1 MHVTAVLPLAVG
13 GRAFEDMDSTVV
25 YIFNT
30 GEAVEKDVYRRGPFF
45 FKAI

>member
-1 MHVTAVLPLAVG
+1 VLPLAVG
-13 GRAFEDMDSTVV
+13 GRTFEDMDSTVV